1 VSSANKVFI
10 RGGEELKEREFINL
24 GPVLFPKIRR
34 RFLGVPVG
42 AENI

>member
-1 VSSANKVFI
+1 VRSANKVFI
-10 RGGEELKEREFINL
+10 RGGELKEREIINF